1 MVWMRVWRIMID
13 GCLNIDG
20 ASSGNGQLIRL
31 SSFLLVTRRARSIAA
46 RDNVQSGRSSAA
58 SLGQPTLPRL
68 RVLMA
73 HNLLHTS
80 QLKLEGSA

>member
-1 MVWMRVWRIMID
+1 MVWMRVWRIILD

-46 RDNVQSGRSSAA
+46 RDNV
-58 SLGQPTLPRL
+58 
-68 RVLMA
+68 
-73 HNLLHTS
+73 
-80 QLKLEGSA
+80 

>member
-1 MVWMRVWRIMID
+1 MVWMRVWRIMLD

-46 RDNVQSGRSSAA
+46 RDNVQSGCAGRSSAA
-58 SLGQPTLPRL
+58 SLRRRL
-68 RVLMA
+68 LMA